1 MKFLEKYR
9 NKKNIRFELFKKT
22 LEIAKARGV
31 KTIVE
36 TGTSRGKI
44 KFFFFKKDN
53 WKDGM
58 STLIFSEF
66 ANYIGGELHSCDIS
80 EENISNAKHFTKK
93 FKQNTYFYI
102 QDSVIFL
109 KNFKQQIDFLYLD
122 SFDGHNPELASNH
135 QLMEAKMAIKNLTN
149 NSIVLLDDKGAKT
162 NYSIKF
168 FKDNGFKILI
178 ETNNQVLLSISV

>member
-44 KFFFFKKDN
+44 KFFFFKKNN

-66 ANYIGGELHSCDIS
+66 ANHIGGELHSCDIS

-109 KNFKQQIDFLYLD
+109 KNFK
-122 SFDGHNPELASNH
+122 
-135 QLMEAKMAIKNLTN
+135 KKNR
-149 NSIVLLDDKGAKT
+149 
-162 NYSIKF
+162 
-168 FKDNGFKILI
+168 
-178 ETNNQVLLSISV
+178 LSLS